1 MTSCVIVGP
10 GAIGLLFAARLAPV
24 LSEIALLDHR
34 PDRATRLT
42 ESGIRVTTDATATT
56 HSLGVYSTPRDVPFA
71 PDVVLFTTKAYAT
84 RAAAEHARPFG
95 ASARAVV
102 SLQNGIGNVEALA
115 SVFGPERCVAGTTA
129 EGATLTEE
137 GRVRHAGDGVTRLAA
152 VRPESAAGTRAVA
165 RTMRAAEF
173 ATEVSDDWEAVVWG
187 KALVNCSVNP
197 LTALVGVRNGHF
209 ATSASGRELVTRMA
223 TEGVHVALAAGIPV
237 ARDMAARSLSVCEAT
252 AQNISSMR
260 QDFERGTRSELDEI
274 NGIIVSRA
282 KQTRTQAPT
291 IRAVTLLARAKA
303 AAPTS

>member
-42 ESGIRVTTDATATT
+42 DSGIRVTADIATTT
-56 HSLGVYSTPRDVPFA
+56 HSLGVYSTPCDVPFA
-71 PDVVLFTTKAYAT
+71 PDVVVFTTKAYAT
-84 RAAAEHARPFG
+84 RDAAEHARPFG
-95 ASARAVV
+95 DSARAFV

-115 SVFGPERCVAGTTA
+115 SVFGLERCIAGTTA
-129 EGATLTEE
+129 EGATLVEE

-152 VRPESAAGTRAVA
+152 VRPESAAATGAVA
-165 RTMRAAEF
+165 RTLRAAGF
-173 ATEVSDDWEAVVWG
+173 ATQVSDDWEAVVWG

-197 LTALVGVRNGHF
+197 LTGLVGVRNGHF
-209 ATSASGRELVTRMA
+209 ATSVSGRDLVTRIA
-223 TEGVHVALAAGIPV
+223 TEGVAVANAAGVSV
-237 ARDMAARSLSVCEAT
+237 AMDMAARSLSVCEGT
-252 AQNISSMR
+252 ARNISSMR

-282 KQTRTQAPT
+282 KQTRTRAPT
-291 IRAVTLLARAKA
+291 IKAVTLLARAKA
-303 AAPTS
+303 ATLTS